1 MKTMETDYE
10 EPESHIVRHKPV
22 GIKTLL
28 RKTRFSRKELQ
39 IMYQGFKQECPAGT
53 LNEDSFKDIY
63 CKFFPQ
69 GDATVYAQ
77 LVFRSFDQ
85 DHNGTLTFEQYIQC
99 LSCLM
104 HGTQNDKLRWAFR
117 LYDING
123 DGFVTK
129 GEMLKVVNAIY
140 DLLGRN
146 TEPPINEST
155 TANHVERVFQIT
167 PQGCI
172 HQKAITK
179 CWSRLLLNH
188 AHIAKITGTLSKH
201 EREVPKSKRVSD
213 RVNEH
218 D

>member
-1 MKTMETDYE
+1 MAISSSLSLSIYIYIYIYIYIISWDD
-10 EPESHIVRHKPV
+10 
-22 GIKTLL
+22 TL
-28 RKTRFSRKELQ
+28 
-39 IMYQGFKQECPAGT
+39 QECPAGT
-53 LNEDSFKDIY
+53 LNEDAFKDIY

-85 DHNGTLTFEQYIQC
+85 EHNGTLTFEQYIQC

-155 TANHVERVFQIT
+155 TANH
-167 PQGCI
+167 
-172 HQKAITK
+172 
-179 CWSRLLLNH
+179 RLDLNQDGVISYEEFLQ
-188 AHIAKITGTLSKH
+188 ACTYDPTVCDALDKLTTIL
-201 EREVPKSKRVSD
+201 
-213 RVNEH
+213 
-218 D
+218 

>member
-1 MKTMETDYE
+1 MKTMETDFE
-10 EPESHIVRHKPV
+10 EPENHIVRHKPV
-22 GIKTLL
+22 GINTLL

-85 DHNGTLTFEQYIQC
+85 EHNGTLTFEQYIQC

-155 TANHVERVFQIT
+155 TANHVERVFQ
-167 PQGCI
+167 
-172 HQKAITK
+172 
-179 CWSRLLLNH
+179 RLDLNQDGVISFEEFLQ
-188 AHIAKITGTLSKH
+188 ACAYDPTVCDALDKLTTIL
-201 EREVPKSKRVSD
+201 
-213 RVNEH
+213 
-218 D
+218 

>member
-85 DHNGTLTFEQYIQC
+85 EHNGTLTFEQYIQC

-129 GEMLKVVNAIY
+129 SEMLKVVNAIY

-155 TANHVERVFQIT
+155 TVNHVERVFQ
-167 PQGCI
+167 
-172 HQKAITK
+172 
-179 CWSRLLLNH
+179 RLDLNQDGVISYEEFLQ
-188 AHIAKITGTLSKH
+188 ACTYDPTVCDALDKLTTIL
-201 EREVPKSKRVSD
+201 
-213 RVNEH
+213 
-218 D
+218 